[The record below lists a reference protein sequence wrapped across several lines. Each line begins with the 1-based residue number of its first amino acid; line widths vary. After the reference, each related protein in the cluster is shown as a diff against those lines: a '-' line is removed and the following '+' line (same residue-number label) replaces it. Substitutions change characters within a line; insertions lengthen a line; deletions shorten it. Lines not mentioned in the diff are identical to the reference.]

1 MPKMPRDNI
10 VVCPR
15 CGSKMV
21 YVIEIEGSNS
31 KTIRYYYRCPVCGYK
46 LEDLSLTVRR
56 SGNGGVEIEALEAKK
71 RLVYPLNIVKR

>member
-1 MPKMPRDNI
+1 MPRDRI
-10 VVCPR
+10 VICPR

-31 KTIRYYYRCPVCGYK
+31 RSIRYYYRCIVCGYK
-46 LEDLSLTVRR
+46 MEDLALTVRR
-56 SGNGGVEIEALEAKK
+56 SSNGGIEIEALEAKR

>member
-1 MPKMPRDNI
+1 MPRDRI
-10 VVCPR
+10 VICPR

-31 KTIRYYYRCPVCGYK
+31 RSIRYYYRCIVCGYK
-46 LEDLSLTVRR
+46 MEDLSLTVRR
-56 SGNGGVEIEALEAKK
+56 SSNGGIEIEALEAKR